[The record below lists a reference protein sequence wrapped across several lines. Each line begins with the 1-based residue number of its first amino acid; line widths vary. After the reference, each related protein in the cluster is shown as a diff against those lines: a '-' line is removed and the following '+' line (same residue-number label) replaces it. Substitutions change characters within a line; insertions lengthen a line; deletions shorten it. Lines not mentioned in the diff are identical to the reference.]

1 MPTCEQPAQ
10 RELRAKTWPH
20 TMERC
25 QRRVAG
31 GGEPHGGEREQAAG
45 RGPRGGK
52 SWARAAAGRRRAWAG
67 GRWKTEGARRRRPRA
82 GRDGRAGELDV
93 REVLAAEAAWSGG
106 ADKEAEQGQG
116 CTQAGRGG
124 DAIETRAPGWVEC
137 RETES
142 AGGGEQGRPSLR
154 QGRQRRCPGI
164 CLCPDRR
171 LPVVFINAAS
181 HRLFRWNAEIGLT
194 VPQQQCSP
202 RQRAD
207 SI

>member
-1 MPTCEQPAQ
+1 M
-10 RELRAKTWPH
+10 
-20 TMERC
+20 
-25 QRRVAG
+25 
-31 GGEPHGGEREQAAG
+31 
-45 RGPRGGK
+45 
-52 SWARAAAGRRRAWAG
+52 
-67 GRWKTEGARRRRPRA
+67 
-82 GRDGRAGELDV
+82 
-93 REVLAAEAAWSGG
+93 REVLAAVAAWSGG

-124 DAIETRAPGWVEC
+124 DAIETRAPGWVEW

-171 LPVVFINAAS
+171 LPVVFINAAPL
-181 HRLFRWNAEIGLT
+181 RLFRWNVEIDLT